1 MEWPE
6 VLLTAIA
13 QGPLFKGPEHPRGY
27 VSRLTWSQRSRR
39 SPWRSVP
46 RRPATSSAW
55 LWHGGRR
62 PWRTASEPDRNF
74 LGRDIMICPE
84 FLISMEYI
92 YICIYI
98 YTIYIYTYV
107 YLISSYICIIYIHL
121 YHDMY
126 RTSYILW
133 FINQLIAREVDG
145 TGRKKNWK
153 TMEHVGSIV
162 EISWYTKWVNCGF
175 RHGGTPK

>member
-1 MEWPE
+1 MEWPV

-62 PWRTASEPDRNF
+62 PWRTASEPDQIF

-84 FLISMEYI
+84 FLIFMVYLYI
-92 YICIYI
+92 
-98 YTIYIYTYV
+98 

-145 TGRKKNWK
+145 TGRKKKLK

-162 EISWYTKWVNCGF
+162 EISWYNKWVNWGF
-175 RHGGTPK
+175 QSHGGTPK